1 MTHAVPPSL
10 RSQLREVDDAT
21 FDAEVASAPLVLV
34 KFTAAWCPPCRALQ
48 PTLEAVAKDR
58 PGLQVLSVDVDE
70 QQATAQRFGVR
81 ALPTLLVFRGGQVAG
96 QVVGNQSRAAVER
109 LLGG

>member
-1 MTHAVPPSL
+1 MLGPLAAGLPSPKFHAY
-10 RSQLREVDDAT
+10 RAQLPA
-21 FDAEVASAPLVLV
+21 LKVLV

-48 PTLEAVAKDR
+48 PTLEVVAKDR

-96 QVVGNQSRAAVER
+96 QAVGNQSRAAVER
-109 LLGG
+109 LLGD